1 MITSSL
7 SSGARLGRWR
17 PAYQGGLKIR
27 RRRRARRVLRAGPV
41 IVAASIA
48 CMAAGVM
55 IAAQVGW
62 FPHGSPVHGATLIHK
77 ERRAIAAATVNPMAC
92 QASAGRAGPAHPA
105 HRTPARSAATESG
118 PASGSGPGPRGLLE
132 APALDLVAPVQEG
145 AGDAL
150 LSDAVG
156 HIPASA
162 WPGRPGT
169 SVFAAHDV
177 TWFSG
182 IDRLKAGDEIRY
194 VTPCR
199 TYTYRVTAHRVAAAG
214 SPVYS
219 TATPSIVLDTR
230 YPLNALYLTSTRYLV
245 YATLTTTSPTSVSR
259 TRRPGSPQFTV
270 PVPAALAAQGVAAGQ
285 TSGSLGVFRVAGSPS
300 WGWRQTSAPFEAET
314 AALTA
319 YFGMIHSAEQGQRTW
334 WAVLAPSVPVSAA
347 AGLWG
352 NGIKR
357 YDAPIGVTL
366 RVQGYR
372 TLGAVL
378 NTALTTG
385 GPARPGIYAL
395 TVAESVAG
403 RHLVVSKFTMKRIS
417 S

>member
-1 MITSSL
+1 
-7 SSGARLGRWR
+7 
-17 PAYQGGLKIR
+17 
-27 RRRRARRVLRAGPV
+27 
-41 IVAASIA
+41 
-48 CMAAGVM
+48 MAAGVV
-55 IAAQVGW
+55 IAAQIGW
-62 FPHGSPVHGATLIHK
+62 FPHGSSVHGATLIHK
-77 ERRAIAAATVNPMAC
+77 ERRAIAAVPVNPMAC

-105 HRTPARSAATESG
+105 HGTPAKSAATKSG

-132 APALDLVAPVQEG
+132 APALGLVAPVEEG

-199 TYTYRVTAHRVAAAG
+199 TYTYRVTMHRVAPAG
-214 SPVYS
+214 YPVYN
-219 TATPSIVLDTR
+219 TATPSIVIDTC
-230 YPLNALYLTSTRYLV
+230 YPVDALYLTSTRYLV
-245 YATLTTTSPTSVSR
+245 YGTLSTISPTSASL
-259 TRRPGSPQFTV
+259 TRRSGSPQLTV
-270 PVPAALAAQGVAAGQ
+270 PVPAALAAQGLATGQ
-285 TSGSLGVFRVAGSPS
+285 NNRPLGILGVAGSPS
-300 WGWRQTSAPFEAET
+300 SGWRQTSAPLEAES

-319 YFGMIHSAEQGQRTW
+319 YFGVIHSAEQGQRTW
-334 WAVLAPSVPVSAA
+334 WTDLAPSVPAKAA

-352 NGIKR
+352 AGITR
-357 YDAPIGVTL
+357 YDAPIDVTL
-366 RVQGYR
+366 RVQGPR

-378 NTALTTG
+378 TTVLTTAVLTTG
-385 GPARPGIYAL
+385 GSPHPGTYDL
-395 TVAESVAG
+395 TVAETVTG
-403 RHLVVSKFTMKRIS
+403 RNLVVSKFTMEPTS
-417 S
+417 P

>member
-1 MITSSL
+1 
-7 SSGARLGRWR
+7 
-17 PAYQGGLKIR
+17 
-27 RRRRARRVLRAGPV
+27 
-41 IVAASIA
+41 
-48 CMAAGVM
+48 MAAGVM

-62 FPHGSPVHGATLIHK
+62 FLHGASFHGAVLIHK
-77 ERRAIAAATVNPMAC
+77 ERRAVAATTVNPMAC
-92 QASAGRAGPAHPA
+92 HASAGRAVPAHPA
-105 HRTPARSAATESG
+105 HRTPATSTATKTG

-132 APALDLVAPVQEG
+132 APALDLVAPVREG

-177 TWFSG
+177 TWFSD
-182 IDRLKAGDEIRY
+182 IDRLQAGDEIRY

-199 TYTYRVTAHRVAAAG
+199 TYTYRVTSHRVVPAG
-214 SPVYS
+214 SPVYN

-245 YATLTTTSPTSVSR
+245 YGTLTTISPTSVSR
-259 TRRPGSPQFTV
+259 TRRPRSSQFTV
-270 PVPAALAAQGVAAGQ
+270 PVPAALAAQGVATGQ
-285 TSGSLGVFRVAGSPS
+285 NSGSLGVLRVAGSPS

-334 WAVLAPSVPVSAA
+334 WADLAPSVPVSAA
-347 AGLWG
+347 ARLWG
-352 NGIKR
+352 SGIKR
-357 YDAPIGVTL
+357 YDAPIDVTL

-378 NTALTTG
+378 TTALTTG
-385 GPARPGIYAL
+385 GPAQPGIYDL
-395 TVAESVAG
+395 TVAETVTG
-403 RHLVVSKFTMKRIS
+403 RHLVVSKFTMKRTS

>member
-1 MITSSL
+1 
-7 SSGARLGRWR
+7 
-17 PAYQGGLKIR
+17 
-27 RRRRARRVLRAGPV
+27 
-41 IVAASIA
+41 
-48 CMAAGVM
+48 MAAGVT
-55 IAAQVGW
+55 IAAQTDW
-62 FPHGSPVHGATLIHK
+62 FLPGMSVHGATLIHK
-77 ERRAIAAATVNPMAC
+77 ERRAIAAATVNPTAC
-92 QASAGRAGPAHPA
+92 PASAGRAGPARPA
-105 HRTPARSAATESG
+105 HRTPAKSAATESG
-118 PASGSGPGPRGLLE
+118 SASGSTPGPSGLLE

-156 HIPASA
+156 HIPASS

-177 TWFSG
+177 TWFSS
-182 IDRLKAGDEIRY
+182 IDRLQAGDEIRY

-199 TYTYRVTAHRVAAAG
+199 TYTYRVTAHRVVPAG
-214 SPVYS
+214 SPVYN

-230 YPLNALYLTSTRYLV
+230 YPLNALHLTSTRYLV
-245 YATLTTTSPTSVSR
+245 YGTLITTSPTPASR
-259 TRRPGSPQFTV
+259 TRLPRSPQFTV
-270 PVPAALAAQGVAAGQ
+270 PVPAALAAQGVATGQ
-285 TSGSLGVFRVAGSPS
+285 NSGSLGVLLIAGSPS

-319 YFGMIHSAEQGQRTW
+319 YFGLIHSAEQGQRTW
-334 WAVLAPSVPVSAA
+334 WADLAPSVPVKAA

-352 NGIKR
+352 SGIKR
-357 YDAPIGVTL
+357 YDAPIDVTL
-366 RVQGYR
+366 RTAGYR

-378 NTALTTG
+378 TTALTTG
-385 GPARPGIYAL
+385 GLARPGSYDL
-395 TVAESVAG
+395 TVAETVTG